1 MKKLAYLIF
10 LLNITCYISNAQL
23 KVGSNVKIIQTNT
36 NLQVEST
43 SGQQFVVS
51 KDSAKVG
58 IGTLIPAAKL
68 DVIGKVKITDGTEGS
83 GKVLVSD
90 ANGQA
95 SWQNASTL
103 QTVSTDSTT
112 ASNGLTLSS
121 KDVQL
126 GGTLTKATTITTS
139 ATNTIALGGLQ
150 SGASTDSIL
159 VSNPNTGVVRRISP
173 SALGAATEPWFNAA
187 TKTGATANTQNI
199 YQLGKIGI
207 GISSPSFKLHVMDS
221 TSTNLGASNLIASFF
236 AMNSQNNALGVG
248 TNLSGSII
256 IGVNGNTAN
265 GELLNNS
272 RYIATPANGSNIQI
286 IDGVGTT
293 PKAYLTA
300 TSIGVGIGTTA
311 PTNKLHVKDT
321 INNNPL
327 RLEGLTSGTATDS
340 ILVSNPSTG
349 VVRRI
354 SPSVL
359 GAATEPWFNVATN
372 AGATT
377 NTQNIYQMGKV
388 GININNPVEQF
399 EVNGNIHQRNYTYF
413 KKTTGNTHAFIW
425 TNFTAIGDAIN
436 YSFNYHN
443 ADGTK
448 TIPNSGYNTNTM
460 EQRSEGIYFNT
471 SKGQNNVEPNNIA
484 MAIRTSGRV
493 GVNTGFPTTQLHVI
507 DSTNNGPLRLEGLQS
522 GAATDSILVSVP
534 STGVVRRISPSVMGA
549 ASEPWFNVATSSGA
563 TSNTQN
569 IYQMGNVG
577 IGTNNP
583 LWRIDVQNNSTS
595 TVNIAQ
601 FANTNAAATAE
612 AHIGIG
618 AGSTGAWSRIVGYN
632 GRLGFRNYTTG
643 TEYMTMV
650 NQTGNIGIGTTNPLT
665 TLHVNSSLS
674 GTATNN
680 ANATVLRLSR
690 PAVTNIKWDNIAQF
704 NLGSYSNAVTS
715 NSRLDLSMTNGDNN
729 TSLTNVMTWLAN
741 GNVGIGTTAPIC
753 ALHVEPSAAA
763 SYNLPN
769 RQFIYG
775 PSFGST
781 AVQNAGAASQSLQIA
796 AYFGNRIQVN
806 GFIES
811 QAGALT
817 LSDARA
823 KNIGSISNNEQ
834 DLNVLNRIQIT
845 NYKLK
850 DIQLATNEQKKVIA
864 QQLDTVYPQAVITQ
878 SIPKL
883 MPTIYDYPKDIV
895 LGANSIQLTMNKLN
909 YPLKNGESLVI
920 RFKDKE
926 YNCKIIN
933 INNEKISIEAKQ
945 DLLSR
950 KDIKDLFVYGTFVND
965 AKSVDYDALSML
977 NISATQALSKK
988 IISLEKENKELKN
1001 SLDFLIKELQEIKS
1015 KIK

>member
-1 MKKLAYLIF
+1 MRKI
-10 LLNITCYISNAQL
+10 ITCYFIILSFYAKAQI
-23 KVGSNVKIIQTNT
+23 KIGSNPKTIQTNT
-36 NLQVEST
+36 NFQVEST
-43 SGQQFVVS
+43 TGNQFVIT
-51 KDSAKVG
+51 KDSSKVG
-58 IGTLIPAAKL
+58 IGTLTPAASL
-68 DVIGKVKITDGTEGS
+68 DVIGKVKITDGTEGN

-90 ANGQA
+90 ANGKA

-112 ASNGLTLSS
+112 ASNGLTLTS

-126 GGTLTKATTITTS
+126 GGTLTKATTISTS

-150 SGASTDSIL
+150 SG
-159 VSNPNTGVVRRISP
+159 VS
-173 SALGAATEPWFNAA
+173 
-187 TKTGATANTQNI
+187 
-199 YQLGKIGI
+199 
-207 GISSPSFKLHVMDS
+207 
-221 TSTNLGASNLIASFF
+221 
-236 AMNSQNNALGVG
+236 
-248 TNLSGSII
+248 
-256 IGVNGNTAN
+256 
-265 GELLNNS
+265 
-272 RYIATPANGSNIQI
+272 
-286 IDGVGTT
+286 
-293 PKAYLTA
+293 
-300 TSIGVGIGTTA
+300 
-311 PTNKLHVKDT
+311 
-321 INNNPL
+321 
-327 RLEGLTSGTATDS
+327 TDS

-484 MAIRTSGRV
+484 LAIRTSGRV

-522 GAATDSILVSVP
+522 GASTDSILVSVP

-549 ASEPWFNVATSSGA
+549 ATEPWFNVATNAGA

-569 IYQMGNVG
+569 IYQLGNVSIGTSNQLGGLTLYGNSNISSIAAASASREIVFGRGGVTNGLSAIAGIDYGSFGGGLAFFTKRNNSLNNFNSGGAVEAMRINDNQMVG
-577 IGTNNP
+577 IG
-583 LWRIDVQNNSTS
+583 V
-595 TVNIAQ
+595 
-601 FANTNAAATAE
+601 
-612 AHIGIG
+612 
-618 AGSTGAWSRIVGYN
+618 
-632 GRLGFRNYTTG
+632 
-643 TEYMTMV
+643 
-650 NQTGNIGIGTTNPLT
+650 TNPLS
-665 TLHVNSSLS
+665 TLHINNSLS
-674 GTATNN
+674 ATTSNN
-680 ANATVLRLSR
+680 ANASVLRLSR

-704 NLGSYSNAVTS
+704 NLGSFSTSVTS
-715 NSRLDLSMTNGDNN
+715 NTRLDLSMTNGDNN
-729 TSLTNVMTWLAN
+729 TVFSNVMTWLAN
-741 GNVGIGTTAPIC
+741 GNVGIGTTSPIC

-781 AVQNAGAASQSLQIA
+781 VVQNAGAQSQSIQVA

-823 KNIGSISNNEQ
+823 KNIVSISNNEQ
-834 DLNVLNRIQIT
+834 DLDVLNRIQIT

-878 SIPKL
+878 STPKL
-883 MPTIYDYPKDIV
+883 MPTIYDYPKDMV

-909 YPLKNGESLVI
+909 YPFKNGETLVI

-988 IISLEKENKELKN
+988 MNKLEQENKELKN
-1001 SLDFLIKELQEIKS
+1001 TVETLIKELQEIKS